1 MAGRSTQ
8 QKDRKGVTGEG
19 GLTLIELMVTLA
31 VLAIL
36 LAVTAPIFSQ
46 IRQVYNLR
54 GAAREI
60 FSELQKARMAAVM
73 ENNRYRF
80 SLVDSYNYKIHDDND
95 NDGAEDAGET
105 VTTKNIQT
113 DSPGV
118 TLSATNTV
126 TFIPNGTASTY
137 GTITLTNTSGSKSVV
152 VSSAGRIRIQ

>member
-1 MAGRSTQ
+1 MA
-8 QKDRKGVTGEG
+8 
-19 GLTLIELMVTLA
+19 TLA

-36 LAVTAPIFSQ
+36 LAVTAPLFSQ
-46 IRQVYNLR
+46 IRQVYDLR

-80 SLVDSYNYKIHDDND
+80 VLIDSSQYKIHDDND
-95 NDGAEDAGET
+95 NDNVEDAGET
-105 VTTKNIQT
+105 VTTKNVQT

-118 TLSATNTV
+118 TFTATNTV
-126 TFIPNGTASTY
+126 TFVPNGTASSY